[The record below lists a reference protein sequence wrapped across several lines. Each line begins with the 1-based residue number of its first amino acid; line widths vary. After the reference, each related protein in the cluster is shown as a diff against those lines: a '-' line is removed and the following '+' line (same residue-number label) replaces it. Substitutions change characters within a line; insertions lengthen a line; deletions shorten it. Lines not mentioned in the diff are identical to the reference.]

1 MKKTLIALTTVFT
14 LSACSLFP
22 DAYKAPVP
30 QGNVLKA
37 DDVAQLQLG
46 MTEQQ
51 VTFLLGTPA
60 INDSFTPN
68 EWRYLYS
75 STYAT
80 DKTKKSEVNKLTLT
94 FERGRLVNIDQ
105 TE

>member
-1 MKKTLIALTTVFT
+1 MKKTLITLTAALT

-22 DAYKAPVP
+22 DAYKTPVP

-37 DDVAQLQLG
+37 EDVTQLKIG
-46 MTEQQ
+46 MKEPE
-51 VTFLLGTPA
+51 VIFLLGTPA

-75 STYAT
+75 SNYAT
-80 DKTKKSEVNKLTLT
+80 EKTKKSEVNKLTLT
-94 FERGRLVNIDQ
+94 FKQGILVNIDTQ
-105 TE
+105 E